1 MSQRSKRRGSQF
13 LGRGTLGSTLGLAS
27 AILFLAALM
36 LASCGLT
43 RLADETKAQVMAQ
56 YTPSSDTFA
65 PRSDTPSSKMPLPWP
80 YHLSRV
86 RDLGTSPQ
94 AKLGDL

>member
-1 MSQRSKRRGSQF
+1 MWQRSKRRGNQF
-13 LGRGTLGSTLGLAS
+13 LDRETLGSASLLFIVIYTLTVL
-27 AILFLAALM
+27 L
-36 LASCGLT
+36 LASCELT
-43 RLADETKAQVMAQ
+43 RQAGEPKGPAMAQ

-65 PRSDTPSSKMPLPWP
+65 PHSESPSSRMPLPWF

-86 RDLGTSPQ
+86 RDLGILPQ